1 MRGLLL
7 FLTNNSSTFLFF
19 VLEAVCFYVIV
30 RFNDNQER
38 VWQSTSTAVIGSFN
52 KKADDIHYFFSLSR
66 QMDRLQ
72 EENKNLRQEIQ
83 RMARMQGDS
92 LLEDTIVSG
101 DFHQPFKY
109 TNDKDSMRAD
119 FTFIPVGVVDN
130 SITAFDNTLILDRG
144 SLDGVEPNM
153 GVINAD
159 GIVGIVRQVSE
170 HYSTVMSLLHRQ
182 TRVSAAIKGK
192 GAFGVL
198 RWYPPDTRRMQ
209 LEDVPQHE
217 IVERGDSVFTTGYP
231 LSNIFPKGIFIG
243 TVEKAYIKEGENF
256 YTIDVKLHINLS
268 QAHRAYVVSLNHQK
282 ELLDLKQQILR

>member
-1 MRGLLL
+1 
-7 FLTNNSSTFLFF
+7 
-19 VLEAVCFYVIV
+19 
-30 RFNDNQER
+30 
-38 VWQSTSTAVIGSFN
+38 
-52 KKADDIHYFFSLSR
+52 
-66 QMDRLQ
+66 
-72 EENKNLRQEIQ
+72 
-83 RMARMQGDS
+83 MARMQGDS

-282 ELLDLKQQILR
+282 ELLDLQQQILR